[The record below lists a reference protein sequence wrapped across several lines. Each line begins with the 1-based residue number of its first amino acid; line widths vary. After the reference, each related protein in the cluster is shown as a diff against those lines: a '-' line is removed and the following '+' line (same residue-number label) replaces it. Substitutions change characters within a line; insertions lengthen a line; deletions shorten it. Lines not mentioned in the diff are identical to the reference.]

1 MDTSMIIRIAA
12 GVLAVIIAAVIFQR
26 RRARAK

>member
-12 GVLAVIIAAVIFQR
+12 GVLIVIIAAVIFQR

>member
-1 MDTSMIIRIAA
+1 MIIRIAA
-12 GVLAVIIAAVIFQR
+12 GVLIVIIAAVIFQR